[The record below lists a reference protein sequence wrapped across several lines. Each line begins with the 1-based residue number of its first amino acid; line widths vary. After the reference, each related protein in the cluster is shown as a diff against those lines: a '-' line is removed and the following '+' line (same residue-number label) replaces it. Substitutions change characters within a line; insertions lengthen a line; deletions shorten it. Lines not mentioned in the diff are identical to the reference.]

1 MSGKSPK
8 KILVLRFSSI
18 GDIVLTFPVVA
29 ALKAAYPDCQIDYV
43 TKPAFRHLL
52 EACPGLSHIFTLES
66 SIRQLRKDI
75 NFQSYDAVLDL
86 HNNLRTLLLTAF
98 SGVKVY
104 KYPKNNWNKWLL
116 TRFKIKQE
124 RRQHVVERYLS
135 TLKQAFGLEVLAPEN
150 PYEIPESEQFSI
162 QDATGFTPRKYVAFA
177 IGAQFA
183 TKRLPTDLM
192 IKLLQKMEHPLVLL
206 GGKEDQQTANE
217 IVAELGG
224 QKVISMVGQLNIHGS
239 AWLVKNA
246 AALLTHDT
254 GLMHIGACFEVPHRP
269 SIGQVSFFSTR
280 VSSLLQS
287 PVLENRRSVTRGEG
301 CCIKDEQ
308 FGYIELLR
316 TSGRKTELAVQA
328 HSPLGTAGRQA
339 LCTPAE
345 SSR

>member
-206 GGKEDQQTANE
+206 GGKEDQHTANE
-217 IVAELGG
+217 IVAALGG
-224 QKVISMVGQLNIHGS
+224 QKVVSMVGQLNIHGS

-254 GLMHIGACFEVPHRP
+254 GLMHIGACFEVPIHLIWGNTVKDFGMYPFRP
-269 SIGQVSFFSTR
+269 EQENCFQYEVENLKCRPCSKIGFQNCPKGHFACMRQQDLDFISTQ
-280 VSSLLQS
+280 LNQ
-287 PVLENRRSVTRGEG
+287 TK
-301 CCIKDEQ
+301 I
-308 FGYIELLR
+308 
-316 TSGRKTELAVQA
+316 
-328 HSPLGTAGRQA
+328 
-339 LCTPAE
+339 
-345 SSR
+345 

>member
-124 RRQHVVERYLS
+124 GRQHVVERYLS

-192 IKLLQKMEHPLVLL
+192 IKLLQKIEHPLVLL

-217 IVAELGG
+217 ILAALGG
-224 QKVISMVGQLNIHGS
+224 QKVVSMVGQLNIHGS

-254 GLMHIGACFEVPHRP
+254 GLMHIGACFEVPIHLIWGNTLKDFGMYPFRLEQENCFQYEVENLKCRP
-269 SIGQVSFFSTR
+269 CSKIGFQNCPKGHFACMRQQDLDFISTQ
-280 VSSLLQS
+280 LNQ
-287 PVLENRRSVTRGEG
+287 TK
-301 CCIKDEQ
+301 I
-308 FGYIELLR
+308 
-316 TSGRKTELAVQA
+316 
-328 HSPLGTAGRQA
+328 
-339 LCTPAE
+339 
-345 SSR
+345 

>member
-124 RRQHVVERYLS
+124 RRHHVVERYLS

-254 GLMHIGACFEVPHRP
+254 GLMHIGACFEVPIHLIWGNTVKDFGMYPFRLEQENCFQYEVENLKCRP
-269 SIGQVSFFSTR
+269 CSKIGFQNCPKGHFACMRQQDLDFISTQ
-280 VSSLLQS
+280 LNQ
-287 PVLENRRSVTRGEG
+287 TK
-301 CCIKDEQ
+301 I
-308 FGYIELLR
+308 
-316 TSGRKTELAVQA
+316 
-328 HSPLGTAGRQA
+328 
-339 LCTPAE
+339 
-345 SSR
+345 